1 MAVNPSTVNPTTV
14 NPTTVNPTTVNPTTV
29 NPTTVNPTTVSPAT
43 VTVNQVSQATMAVN
57 PATGASGASALAI
70 RTQDLRKTYKSS
82 RGDVPAVRG
91 LDLSVASGQFF
102 GLLGPN
108 GAGKSTTIGMLTTLV
123 LPTGGQAWVAGMDV
137 VADPVGVKRR
147 IGVVTQNNT
156 LDMQLTVAENL
167 EFRSRFFG
175 LSLRE
180 ASRRADQLLDVF
192 GLADRRKA
200 MSTDLSGGQA
210 KRLLIARALVHRPD
224 VLFLD
229 EPTAGLDPQTRA
241 NLWDI
246 LRVLHAEG
254 QTILLTTHYME
265 EAEALCEQIS
275 VVDHGEVLASGTVN
289 ELKASTGAETVITVR
304 YDEPVPDGMAEQGGL
319 GRRAGVSKVETDGD
333 QVRVFT
339 REPGGVLGELVTA
352 GSAAGLSVLDAT
364 QLKPSLE
371 TVFLTLTGREYRE

>member
-1 MAVNPSTVNPTTV
+1 MAVTST
-14 NPTTVNPTTVNPTTV
+14 
-29 NPTTVNPTTVSPAT
+29 S
-43 VTVNQVSQATMAVN
+43 
-57 PATGASGASALAI
+57 GASGLAI
-70 RTQDLRKTYKSS
+70 RTEDLRKTYKSS

-91 LDLSVASGQFF
+91 IDLSVSSGQFF

-108 GAGKSTTIGMLTTLV
+108 GAGKSTTIGMLTTLI

-175 LSLRE
+175 LSMRE
-180 ASRRADQLLDVF
+180 ASRRADQLLEVF

-210 KRLLIARALVHRPD
+210 KRLLIARALVHQPD

-246 LRVLHAEG
+246 LRILHAGG

-275 VVDHGEVLASGTVN
+275 VIDHGEVLASGTVDG
-289 ELKASTGAETVITVR
+289 LKEDAGAETVITVR
-304 YDEPVPDGMAEQGGL
+304 YDESVPELFADKSGL
-319 GRRAGVSKVETDGD
+319 AGRPGVSKVEADGD

-339 REPGGVLGELVTA
+339 REPDGVLGELVAVGATV
-352 GSAAGLSVLDAT
+352 GLAVLDAT
-364 QLKPSLE
+364 MLKPSLE
-371 TVFLTLTGREYRE
+371 TVFLSLTGREYRD

>member
-1 MAVNPSTVNPTTV
+1 MTDAL
-14 NPTTVNPTTVNPTTV
+14 
-29 NPTTVNPTTVSPAT
+29 
-43 VTVNQVSQATMAVN
+43 
-57 PATGASGASALAI
+57 GLAI
-70 RTQDLRKTYKSS
+70 RTEDLRKTYKTS

-91 LDLSVASGQFF
+91 IDLNVASGQFF

-108 GAGKSTTIGMLTTLV
+108 GAGKSTTIGMLTTLI
-123 LPTGGQAWVAGMDV
+123 LPTGGRAWVAGIDV

-180 ASRRADQLLDVF
+180 ASRRAAQLLEVF

-210 KRLLIARALVHRPD
+210 RRLLIARALVHRPD

-229 EPTAGLDPQTRA
+229 EPTAGLDPQTRV

-246 LRVLHAEG
+246 LRMLHGEG

-265 EAEALCEQIS
+265 EAEALCDRIS
-275 VVDHGEVLASGTVN
+275 VIDHGTVLASGTVN
-289 ELKASTGAETVITVR
+289 ELKEGTGAETVITVR
-304 YDEPVPDGMAEQGGL
+304 YEDAVPADLAARAGL
-319 GRRAGVSKVETDGD
+319 TGRPGVSKIEADGD
-333 QVRVFT
+333 HVRVFT
-339 REPGGVLGELVTA
+339 REPEGVLGELVTA
-352 GSAAGLSVLDAT
+352 GSAAGLTVRDAS

>member
-1 MAVNPSTVNPTTV
+1 MTDA
-14 NPTTVNPTTVNPTTV
+14 
-29 NPTTVNPTTVSPAT
+29 A
-43 VTVNQVSQATMAVN
+43 
-57 PATGASGASALAI
+57 GLAI
-70 RTQDLRKTYKSS
+70 RTEDLRKTYKSS

-91 LDLSVASGQFF
+91 IDLSVGSGQFF

-123 LPTGGQAWVAGMDV
+123 LPTGGRAWVAGLDV

-175 LSLRE
+175 LGLRE
-180 ASRRADQLLDVF
+180 ASRRASQLLEVF

-229 EPTAGLDPQTRA
+229 EPTAGLDPQTRV

-265 EAEALCEQIS
+265 EAEALCEQIA
-275 VVDHGEVLASGTVN
+275 VIDHGEVLASGTVN
-289 ELKASTGAETVITVR
+289 ELKDGAGAETVITVR
-304 YDEPVPDGMAEQGGL
+304 YEAPVPGDMTE
-319 GRRAGVSKVETDGD
+319 RAGLTDCPGVRKVEADGD
-333 QVRVFT
+333 YVRVFT
-339 REPGGVLGELVTA
+339 REPEGVLGELVTA
-352 GSAAGLSVLDAT
+352 GSAAGLTVRDAT

>member
-1 MAVNPSTVNPTTV
+1 
-14 NPTTVNPTTVNPTTV
+14 
-29 NPTTVNPTTVSPAT
+29 
-43 VTVNQVSQATMAVN
+43 VTKHDAAAAGQ
-57 PATGASGASALAI
+57 AI
-70 RTQDLRKTYKSS
+70 RTEDLRKTYKSS
-82 RGDVPAVRG
+82 RGEVHAVRG
-91 LDLSVASGQFF
+91 ISLDVAAGEFF

-123 LPTGGQAWVAGMDV
+123 VPTGGRAWVAGTDV

-175 LSLRE
+175 LGLRD
-180 ASRRADQLLDVF
+180 AARRAEQLLEAF

-200 MSTDLSGGQA
+200 LATDLSGGQA

-229 EPTAGLDPQTRA
+229 EPTAALDPQTRV
-241 NLWDI
+241 NLWDM
-246 LRVLHAEG
+246 LRQLHTEG

-265 EAEALCEQIS
+265 EAEALCERVA
-275 VVDHGEVLASGTVN
+275 VVDHGEVLAAGTVP
-289 ELKASTGAETVITVR
+289 ELKEGAGADTVITVR
-304 YDEPVPDGMAEQGGL
+304 YEGGSPAELAGRAELDG
-319 GRRAGVSKVETDGD
+319 RPGVTKVETEGD

-339 REPGGVLGELVTA
+339 REPDGVLGDLVMA
-352 GSAAGLSVLDAT
+352 GSAAGLTVRDAT
-364 QLKPSLE
+364 ELKPSLE
-371 TVFLTLTGREYRE
+371 TVFLNLTGREYRE